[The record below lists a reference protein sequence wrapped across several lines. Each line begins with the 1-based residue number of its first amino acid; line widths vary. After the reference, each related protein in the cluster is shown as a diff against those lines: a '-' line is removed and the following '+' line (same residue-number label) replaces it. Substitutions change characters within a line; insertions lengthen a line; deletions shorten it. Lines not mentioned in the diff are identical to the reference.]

1 MFFLTHGATNTN
13 SISQI
18 QIHQNVTCLLTFLM
32 TCGATF
38 SMLFDIIII
47 TSLQTQLFHD
57 IQYLEEDLAGGAGQ
71 YFNLICSKQKRFDM
85 ENSSEILYGI
95 LIRGRG
101 FSPFGM
107 NDSCGSSRIFF
118 WQDSSKFEI
127 TGVVYNQKHIQLLL
141 NIKVPVL
148 MLFVLFKFQSKAISV
163 LRLLRNILNIQPTY
177 WKRIEMCMKLCFGDG
192 LKMDKQKFRDL

>member
-1 MFFLTHGATNTN
+1 
-13 SISQI
+13 
-18 QIHQNVTCLLTFLM
+18 M

-85 ENSSEILYGI
+85 EYSSEIWYGI

-163 LRLLRNILNIQPTY
+163 LRLLRNISIFSPPIESVLKCVWNSVLVKVWKWFWWRFENGQTKIQRSVNINRQIHHEY
-177 WKRIEMCMKLCFGDG
+177 S
-192 LKMDKQKFRDL
+192 